1 MSPLVPRRPR
11 RLLQSAPAQA
21 LPLLRSPVF
30 RTAAVASLLASA
42 SGASWAQ
49 VPAVAPLATLPNAG
63 QLLEQTLT
71 PTPAP
76 RSTDQVLPS
85 SAPPPA
91 LAPQGG
97 LRVRVTAVR
106 VTGSQAFP
114 EAELARLVDDLPGGD
129 RSLDDLQSAVER
141 VTRHYRA
148 HGYMLARAYLPAQDL
163 AAGQVEIRVLE
174 GRLGAVRLDNTS
186 RQSDGFVRQ
195 QLDALQPGQPVQAR
209 PLERSLLLLADTP
222 GLDVRSSL
230 RPGASVGTSDLDI
243 AVRDAARVNGDLSL
257 DNHGSRATG
266 QARLGGGITVNDPFG
281 LGDALQ
287 LRGLSGGGGLNFARA
302 AYQVPVGAS
311 GTRLGA
317 SYSALDYRLG
327 KEFDVLEA
335 HGTARIASV
344 FLTHPFVRSRAANLS
359 GQIVYEQKRLDDR
372 IDLTSTASRRR
383 LNNVTL
389 GLSGDRV
396 DATPGGG
403 VTQGSLGLTFGKL
416 SLDGTDTALDAQGL
430 RSQGHFA
437 KANLWLRRLQPLSE
451 RLQLHAQ
458 FSAQATN
465 RNLDSAE
472 KMALGGVYG
481 VRAYPQGE
489 APSDDAWL
497 ANLELRYSVAAA
509 WQALLFYDAA
519 SGRLSHDP
527 VAGAAPGTNHRK
539 LSGGGFGVRWSHP
552 QGYSLLTTVA
562 WRTSGAPTAER
573 DRSPRLWLQLGK
585 SF

>member
-1 MSPLVPRRPR
+1 M
-11 RLLQSAPAQA
+11 
-21 LPLLRSPVF
+21 F
-30 RTAAVASLLASA
+30 RTAAVLLLASA

-49 VPAVAPLATLPNAG
+49 LPAAAPLPNAG
-63 QLLEQTLT
+63 QFLEQTLT
-71 PTPAP
+71 LPPAP
-76 RSTDQVLPS
+76 RPADQVLPS
-85 SAPPPA
+85 STPPPA

-106 VTGSQAFP
+106 VTGSQAFS
-114 EAELARLVDDLPGGD
+114 EAELTGLVADLPGGD
-129 RSLDDLQSAVER
+129 RSLDNLQRTVER
-141 VTRHYRA
+141 ITRHYRA

-163 AAGQVEIRVLE
+163 AAGLVEIRVLE
-174 GRLGAVRLDNTS
+174 GRLGAVHLDNAS
-186 RQSDGFVRQ
+186 RQPDRFVQR

-209 PLERSLLLLADTP
+209 SLERGLLLLADTP
-222 GLDVRSSL
+222 GLEVRSSL

-243 AVRDAARVNGDLSL
+243 AVRDGARVIGDLSL
-257 DNHGSRATG
+257 DNHGSRSAG
-266 QARLGGGITVNDPFG
+266 QARIGGGITVNDPFG

-287 LRGLSGGGGLNFARA
+287 LRGLSGGDGLNFARA
-302 AYQVPVGAS
+302 AYQLPVGAS

-317 SYSALDYRLG
+317 SYGALDYRLG

-344 FLTHPFVRSRAANLS
+344 FLTHPFVRSRATNLS
-359 GQIVYEQKRLDDR
+359 GQIAYEQKRLDDR
-372 IDLTSTASRRR
+372 IDLTGTASRRR
-383 LNNVTL
+383 LSNVTF
-389 GLSGDRV
+389 GLSGDRI
-396 DATPGGG
+396 DESPGGG
-403 VTQGSLGLTFGKL
+403 VTQGSLGLTIGKL
-416 SLDGTDTALDAQGL
+416 SLDSINAGLDAQGL

-437 KANLWLRRLQPLSE
+437 KANLWLRRLQPLSS

-458 FSAQATN
+458 ITAQATN

-509 WQALLFYDAA
+509 WQALVFYDAA
-519 SGRLSHDP
+519 RGRLSHDP
-527 VAGAAPGTNHRK
+527 LAGMAPGRNRRD
-539 LSGGGFGVRWSHP
+539 LAGGGFGVRWSHP

-562 WRTSGAPTAER
+562 WRASDAPTAER